1 MIREEIAAEV
11 KNLPID
17 QQSLRT
23 FGLTMGWVFGTFT
36 LIAFYRMSAV
46 FPLVFLLFLGFYGAG
61 VTYPQGLKKIYL
73 WWMTFAITLGYFMT
87 RVILSLLFYLMFT
100 VIGLVARIFK
110 ADMLDERYDTQA
122 ASYWQRRHPSKDVK
136 RRLEQQF

>member
-1 MIREEIAAEV
+1 MPRKV
-11 KNLPID
+11 KFTID

-23 FGLTMGWVFGTFT
+23 FGLTMGWVFRYYA

-61 VTYPQGLKKIYL
+61 VTYPQGLKDL
-73 WWMTFAITLGYFMT
+73 PLVDDTAFAITLGYFMA
-87 RVILSLLFYLMFT
+87 RVILSLLFILFVFT

-110 ADMLDERYDTQA
+110 ADMLDERY
-122 ASYWQRRHPSKDVK
+122 
-136 RRLEQQF
+136 

>member
-1 MIREEIAAEV
+1 
-11 KNLPID
+11 
-17 QQSLRT
+17 
-23 FGLTMGWVFGTFT
+23 MGWLFGAFT

-46 FPLVFLLFLGFYGAG
+46 FPLVFLLFLGFLWRRSHISAR
-61 VTYPQGLKKIYL
+61 LKKIYL

-100 VIGLVARIFK
+100 GIGLVARIFK

-122 ASYWQRRHPSKDVK
+122 ASFWQRRHPSKMSNAALNNSFRSDS
-136 RRLEQQF
+136 RDQSS